1 MSKANDDNKYAEL
14 LFLSALDLVQLI
26 CIFIESATEGG
37 GEGKYRDTHVRTHE
51 IHTHTHTT
59 AATCCPHQL
68 LISS

>member
-37 GEGKYRDTHVRTHE
+37 EGKYRDTHVRTHE
-51 IHTHTHTT
+51 IHTHTHTHT
-59 AATCCPHQL
+59 QRQPLAV
-68 LISS
+68 LINY